1 MASSTAQIHALGATY
16 FTTSS
21 SSRKPSKTVFLGQN
35 LNNRT
40 LAFGLKQKKSSSC
53 RRNGGGHAPLRVVAE
68 KVVGIDL
75 GTTNSAVAAMEGGK
89 PTIVTN
95 AEGQRTT
102 PSVVAYTKNGDRLV
116 GQIAKRQAVVNPE
129 NTFFSVKRF
138 IGRKMNEVD
147 EESKQVSYNVIRD
160 ENGNVK
166 LDCPAIGKSFAAEEI
181 SAQVLR
187 KLVDDASKFLN
198 DKVSKAVV
206 TVPAYFNDSQRT
218 ATKDAGRIAGLE
230 VLRIINEPTAASL
243 AYGFEKKNNETI
255 LVFDLGGGT
264 FDVSVLEVGDGVF
277 EVLSTSGDTHLGG
290 DDFDKRIVDWLA
302 SDFKKNEGIDLLKD
316 KQALQRLTET
326 AEKAKM
332 ELSSL
337 TQTNISLPFITATAD
352 GPKHIET
359 TITRGK
365 FEELCSDL
373 LDRLKTPV
381 QNSLRDAKLSFSDI
395 DEVILVGGSTRIPA
409 VQELVKKL
417 TGKDPNVTVNP
428 DEVVALGAAVQAGVL
443 AGDVSDIV
451 LLDVTPLSIGLETL
465 GGVMTKIIPR
475 NTTLPTSKSEVFS
488 TAADG
493 QTSVEINVLQ
503 GEREFVRD
511 NKSLGSF
518 RLDGIPPAPRGVPQI
533 EVKFD
538 IDANGILS
546 VTAIDK
552 GTGKKQDITI
562 TGASTLPGDEVERMV
577 KEAERFAQ
585 EDKEKRDAID
595 TKNQADSVVYQT
607 EKQLKE
613 LGDKVP
619 GPVKE
624 KVEAK
629 LGELKEAISGGSTQT
644 MKDAMAALNQEVMQ
658 LGQSLYNQPG
668 AGAAPGA
675 GPAPGDSAGPSESS
689 SGKGPDGDVID
700 ADFTD
705 SK

>member
-1 MASSTAQIHALGATY
+1 MASSTTQIHVLGGMGFA
-16 FTTSS
+16 SS
-21 SSRKPSKTVFLGQN
+21 TKPNHHSSRTVFFGQRLGKTSPLSAAFLRLSKT
-35 LNNRT
+35 
-40 LAFGLKQKKSSSC
+40 KDS
-53 RRNGGGHAPLRVVAE
+53 NGTRYNVGPVRVVNE

-102 PSVVAYTKNGDRLV
+102 PSVVAYTKSGDRLV

-138 IGRKMNEVD
+138 IGRKMAEVD
-147 EESKQVSYNVIRD
+147 EEAKQVSYKVIRD

-166 LDCPAIGKSFAAEEI
+166 LECPAIGKQFAAEEI

-198 DKVSKAVV
+198 DNVTKAVV

-302 SDFKKNEGIDLLKD
+302 ENFRRDEGIDLLKD
-316 KQALQRLTET
+316 KQALQR
-326 AEKAKM
+326 
-332 ELSSL
+332 
-337 TQTNISLPFITATAD
+337 LPFITATAD

-359 TITRGK
+359 TLTRAK

-381 QNSLRDAKLSFSDI
+381 ENALGDAKLSIKDI

-409 VQELVKKL
+409 VQELVKKM
-417 TGKDPNVTVNP
+417 TGKEPNVTVNP

-443 AGDVSDIV
+443 AGD
-451 LLDVTPLSIGLETL
+451 
-465 GGVMTKIIPR
+465 
-475 NTTLPTSKSEVFS
+475 
-488 TAADG
+488 
-493 QTSVEINVLQ
+493 
-503 GEREFVRD
+503 
-511 NKSLGSF
+511 
-518 RLDGIPPAPRGVPQI
+518 
-533 EVKFD
+533 
-538 IDANGILS
+538 
-546 VTAIDK
+546 

-562 TGASTLPGDEVERMV
+562 TGASTLPSDEVDRMV
-577 KEAERFAQ
+577 KEAEKFAK

-629 LGELKEAISGGSTQT
+629 LQELKDAISGGSTQA
-644 MKDAMAALNQEVMQ
+644 MKDAIAALNQEVMQ
-658 LGQSLYNQPG
+658 LGQSVYSQPG
-668 AGAAPGA
+668 SGAATS
-675 GPAPGDSAGPSESS
+675 PAPGGDSGPSDSS
-689 SGKGPDGDVID
+689 NKGSDGDVID
-700 ADFTD
+700 ADFSD
-705 SK
+705 SQ